1 MKSKKL
7 IAHYYLA
14 KHLPLKSNENENC
27 MQWRETLKFWQM
39 KIELQ

>member
-14 KHLPLKSNENENC
+14 KNC